1 MRTERGRLSL
11 PVRLS
16 VRPASRLTSNLL
28 PLSVNALASQHVW
41 PVQSCVVRVW
51 CCARPCRERD
61 RPCVCG
67 GPGARAVAGQV
78 RRMRRCLVRPHTRS
92 HVCCCNTSRSRLT
105 AARGAC
111 RKLAAQ
117 KGMLNRG
124 EAPAAQLFKIS
135 EQAEIRYT
143 NNGLLYEVPADEVA
157 SNPSS
162 AGSQPLGSGSARLAS
177 RCALA
182 RPCCPCSHD

>member
-1 MRTERGRLSL
+1 MLCVLS
-11 PVRLS
+11 
-16 VRPASRLTSNLL
+16 
-28 PLSVNALASQHVW
+28 
-41 PVQSCVVRVW
+41 
-51 CCARPCRERD
+51 
-61 RPCVCG
+61 
-67 GPGARAVAGQV
+67 
-78 RRMRRCLVRPHTRS
+78 
-92 HVCCCNTSRSRLT
+92 
-105 AARGAC
+105 AACPC

-162 AGSQPLGSGSARLAS
+162 ANSQPLGSSSSRLAA
-177 RCALA
+177 RCAPGRLPPTVSLLFRLCRTGLLA
-182 RPCCPCSHD
+182 LVAPCFAACMTI